1 MSPCSPL
8 KVRANQVYASIY
20 AHPRGGLKKELVQAL
35 RQHKPKR
42 G

>member
-1 MSPCSPL
+1 MLTGP
-8 KVRANQVYASIY
+8 SIY

>member
-1 MSPCSPL
+1 
-8 KVRANQVYASIY
+8 IY

>member
-1 MSPCSPL
+1 
-8 KVRANQVYASIY
+8 SIY